1 MTTTARVTRAVHQTH
16 GYPDPGGGSAVDA
29 FIATPLESLGGGQ
42 PAPDALSGEDGMAP
56 VTRLAEGLVQEARQ
70 ELAQAEAKAVW
81 LLSAAVIALGAVISG
96 AESGSWSPSKLTSPV
111 AEAVLWMSLAASA
124 AGIYWL
130 AMSLLPRFR
139 NDGNREK
146 LAYFGHAAQFGF
158 DTNDRQVIRAN
169 LGAALLHAATQTD
182 NLDRLADRVFDISTI
197 VLSKYRRIRKA
208 IQSLGMS
215 AVLFGA
221 AMALEVVLG

>member
-1 MTTTARVTRAVHQTH
+1 M
-16 GYPDPGGGSAVDA
+16 DA
-29 FIATPLESLGGGQ
+29 FVGAPLD
-42 PAPDALSGEDGMAP
+42 PAEGVGPERGAAVGPTKTDA
-56 VTRLAEGLVQEARQ
+56 VTRLAESLVQEARQ

-96 AESGSWSPSKLTSPV
+96 AESGSWSPSKLNSTL
-111 AEAVLWMSLAASA
+111 AEVVLWASLASA
-124 AGIYWL
+124 AAGVYWL

-169 LGAALLHAATQTD
+169 LGAALVRAATQTD
-182 NLDRLADRVFDISTI
+182 DLDRLADRVFDISTI
-197 VLSKYRRIRKA
+197 VLAKYRRIRKA
-208 IQSLGMS
+208 IQAFGVSALLLGVSM
-215 AVLFGA
+215 LIEA
-221 AMALEVVLG
+221 ALR